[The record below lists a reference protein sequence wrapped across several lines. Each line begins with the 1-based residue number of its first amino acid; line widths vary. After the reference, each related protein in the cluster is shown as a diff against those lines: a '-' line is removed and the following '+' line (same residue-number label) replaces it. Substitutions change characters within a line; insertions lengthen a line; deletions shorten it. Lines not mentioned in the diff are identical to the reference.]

1 MAAKGTKVKGRT
13 AILKAKREC
22 GLEMSRLESAYLA
35 LREKEALGNAVAGD
49 KIRKLGVEVANNI
62 PFILLLCNI
71 IGLVVILVAVWIPKG
86 EMPYRPLT
94 PSRTFD
100 FWCRDDGLSFGEQ
113 VLAVDHLRIDRIQHC
128 NSRPH
133 RPRNEVSPKKTV
145 LARRRSRTQRKN
157 F

>member
-1 MAAKGTKVKGRT
+1 MAAKDTKVKGRT

-35 LREKEALGNAVAGD
+35 LREREALGNAVAGD

-71 IGLVVILVAVWIPKG
+71 IGLVVILVAVWIPQG

-94 PSRTFD
+94 LLAPLIFGVVTTAFHVVNKSSPSIIYGSIGSNIAILTLI
-100 FWCRDDGLSFGEQ
+100 GLATKYPQ
-113 VLAVDHLRIDRIQHC
+113 KDC
-128 NSRPH
+128 PC
-133 RPRNEVSPKKTV
+133 KKT
-145 LARRRSRTQRKN
+145 K
-157 F
+157 